1 MKISNKN
8 LPKIRFPGFIENWEE
23 NNVGELVEIIKSY
36 SYSRNEESEYGTVS
50 HIHYGDIHSKFN
62 NIIDNNSKLPFLK
75 LIEIKDL
82 VLLEKGDII
91 LADASEDYNG
101 LGTTIVNL
109 SDRKNIIGG
118 LHTFVLRPDKEK
130 LYSLYFLNYSKTLI
144 YKKYMQK
151 IGTGASVFG
160 ISKANL
166 EKLALLKPS
175 LKEQQKI
182 GDFFMLLDKRIEQQE
197 QKIALLKDYKKGITQ
212 KIFSQKIRFKD
223 DNGNDYPDWEEKIL
237 GDVIFRNSK
246 KNKNQKYT
254 LIQSISNKYGFV
266 NQEDYFEDR
275 RVGSLDVS
283 NYYIIKKGYFAY
295 NPSRINVGSLAYK
308 NDNNISIISPLYV
321 SFKGNEKYL
330 NDKFLLSWLFSHQFI
345 GKLGKLFEGSVRN
358 TLSYENLSTI
368 DIETPCIA
376 EQEKIALFL
385 EVINDSI
392 ENQKELL
399 DEIIKEKTALLNR
412 MFI

>member
-1 MKISNKN
+1 MTKN
-8 LPKIRFPGFIENWEE
+8 
-23 NNVGELVEIIKSY
+23 
-36 SYSRNEESEYGTVS
+36 
-50 HIHYGDIHSKFN
+50 
-62 NIIDNNSKLPFLK
+62 
-75 LIEIKDL
+75 
-82 VLLEKGDII
+82 
-91 LADASEDYNG
+91 
-101 LGTTIVNL
+101 
-109 SDRKNIIGG
+109 
-118 LHTFVLRPDKEK
+118 
-130 LYSLYFLNYSKTLI
+130 
-144 YKKYMQK
+144 
-151 IGTGASVFG
+151 
-160 ISKANL
+160 
-166 EKLALLKPS
+166 
-175 LKEQQKI
+175 
-182 GDFFMLLDKRIEQQE
+182 
-197 QKIALLKDYKKGITQ
+197 
-212 KIFSQKIRFKD
+212 
-223 DNGNDYPDWEEKIL
+223 
-237 GDVIFRNSK
+237 RNSK

-399 DEIIKEKTALLNR
+399 DEIIKEKTALLNK

>member
-1 MKISNKN
+1 MNI
-8 LPKIRFPGFIENWEE
+8 PEVRFPEFTEEWEKQKLSNILEFEYGMNAAGKEFDGENKY
-23 NNVGELVEIIKSY
+23 IRITDI
-36 SYSRNEESEYGTVS
+36 EESSRKFLQTKLVS
-50 HIHYGDIHSKFN
+50 PEGKVTEKYRVKFGDILF
-62 NIIDNNSKLPFLK
+62 
-75 LIEIKDL
+75 
-82 VLLEKGDII
+82 
-91 LADASEDYNG
+91 A
-101 LGTTIVNL
+101 
-109 SDRKNIIGG
+109 R
-118 LHTFVLRPDKEK
+118 
-130 LYSLYFLNYSKTLI
+130 
-144 YKKYMQK
+144 
-151 IGTGASVFG
+151 TGASTGKTYKYIDNDGKIYFAGFLIRGRVDKKTSVDFIFYLTLNYKYKSWINVMSMRSGQPG
-160 ISKANL
+160 INAKEYGSYEFRIPKI
-166 EKLALLKPS
+166 E
-175 LKEQQKI
+175 EQQKI

-368 DIETPCIA
+368 GIDTPCIA
-376 EQEKIALFL
+376 EQDKIALFL
-385 EVINDSI
+385 EVIDKNI
-392 ENQKELL
+392 ENQELL
-399 DEIIKEKTALLNR
+399 INELKEQKQGVLGK
-412 MFI
+412 MFV

>member
-1 MKISNKN
+1 MNI
-8 LPKIRFPGFIENWEE
+8 PEVRFPEFTEEWEKQKLSNILEFEYGMNAAGKEFDGENKY
-23 NNVGELVEIIKSY
+23 IRITDI
-36 SYSRNEESEYGTVS
+36 EESSRKFLQTKLVS
-50 HIHYGDIHSKFN
+50 PEGKITEKYRVKFGDILF
-62 NIIDNNSKLPFLK
+62 
-75 LIEIKDL
+75 
-82 VLLEKGDII
+82 
-91 LADASEDYNG
+91 A
-101 LGTTIVNL
+101 
-109 SDRKNIIGG
+109 R
-118 LHTFVLRPDKEK
+118 
-130 LYSLYFLNYSKTLI
+130 
-144 YKKYMQK
+144 
-151 IGTGASVFG
+151 TGASTGKTYKYTNNDGKIYFAGFLIRGRVDKKTSVDFIFCLTLNYKYKSWINVMSMRSGQPG
-160 ISKANL
+160 INAKEYGSYEFRIPKI
-166 EKLALLKPS
+166 E
-175 LKEQQKI
+175 EQQKI
-182 GDFFMLLDKRIEQQE
+182 GDFFTLLDKRIEQQE
-197 QKIALLKDYKKGITQ
+197 QKIALLKDYKKAMMQ

-223 DNGNDYPDWEEKIL
+223 DNGNDYPDWEEKKL

-399 DEIIKEKTALLNR
+399 DEIIKEKTALLNK